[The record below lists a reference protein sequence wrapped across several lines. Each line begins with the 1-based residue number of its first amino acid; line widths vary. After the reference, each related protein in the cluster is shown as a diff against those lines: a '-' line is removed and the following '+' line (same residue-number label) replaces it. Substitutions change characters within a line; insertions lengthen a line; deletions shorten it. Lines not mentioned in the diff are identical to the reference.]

1 MRICFSSDFH
11 GSHTLYDQLEA
22 LLRREKPDLVIL
34 GGDIFPEGQDHDPAS
49 TQAAFVRAQLVPRVT
64 AWRQAVRG
72 LAVACLMG
80 NHDWRRT
87 ETAVRAAEDAGG
99 FTLLE
104 LQRVWSCN
112 GVNFLGCPFS
122 PPTPH
127 WVKDYERLD
136 TSSDAVPDFGSA
148 IWATESER
156 IREVDAEEHFRGKPA
171 IAAEL
176 AAAATPDEPWIL
188 VAHAP
193 PCDTKLD
200 KLPNLDYP
208 IGSKAV
214 RDFIESRRPLCALH
228 GHVHES
234 PAVTGSYFD
243 EVGGVL
249 CINPGQSHEHLH
261 AVLFDTERPR
271 ATLRHTV
278 FA

>member
-11 GSHTLYDQLEA
+11 GSRTLYDQLET
-22 LLRREKPDLVIL
+22 LLRREQPNLVIL
-34 GGDIFPEGQDHDPAS
+34 GGDMFPDGEDHDPDG
-49 TQAAFVRAQLVPRVT
+49 TQAAFVRAELLPRLD
-64 AWRQAVRG
+64 AWRQAVPG
-72 LAVACLMG
+72 LAVTCLMG
-80 NHDWRRT
+80 NHDWLRT
-87 ETAVRAAEDAGG
+87 EAAVRAEQDAGR
-99 FTLLE
+99 FALLE
-104 LQRVWSCN
+104 LQCAWSYR
-112 GVNFLGCPFS
+112 GVNFLGCPLS

-136 TSSDAVPDFGSA
+136 RNDDKVPDFGGSVWVTGTDGIRA
-148 IWATESER
+148 ID
-156 IREVDAEEHFRGKPA
+156 VEEHFRGKPTFA
-171 IAAEL
+171 DEL
-176 AAAATPDEPWIL
+176 AAAATPDDPWIL
-188 VAHAP
+188 VAHTP

-214 RDFIESRRPLCALH
+214 RDFIEARRPLCALH

-234 PAVTGSYFD
+234 PEATGSYFD

-249 CINPGQSHEHLH
+249 CINPGQSHERLQ